1 MNNISRSFKN
11 LNISTKAMISP
22 VLIIILLIAVGVI
35 AYTSL
40 SKLKTD
46 VIGITQ
52 DLAPD
57 AGTAAEIMQQVY
69 RMRLQVKDYIK
80 TSSTQSVEKFKTAE
94 EQLQA
99 VMQIARKDIQN
110 PDRVK
115 MLDEIDNLNQQ
126 YLHTFFDVVV
136 ANMDKRN
143 KIVKETMNVKG
154 PFIEKSL
161 SKVMASAYD
170 DNDVEAAYIGGETQ
184 KHLLLARLKWSVRR
198 WSESTS
204 PSSRPNPRV
213 RAMGSVWPWSMER

>member
-1 MNNISRSFKN
+1 MDNISRVFKN

-80 TSSTQSVEKFKTAE
+80 TSSNKSVEKFKTAE

-99 VMQIARKDIQN
+99 VMQTARKSIQN

-115 MLDEIDNLNQQ
+115 MLDEIDHLNQQ

-161 SKVMASAYD
+161 SKAMASAYD
-170 DNDVEAAYIGGETQ
+170 DHDVEAAYIGGETQ
-184 KHLLLARLKWSVRR
+184 KHLLLARLYVFRFLVDNDEASKKRVE
-198 WSESTS
+198 SEFAETKKYITS
-204 PSSRPNPRV
+204 YCTI
-213 RAMGSVWPWSMER
+213 